1 MPLSIV
7 AWSCFDYA
15 GVMTWWEQLCCNH
28 RSPLCCS
35 PVTTS
40 IGWGA
45 AAASMGR
52 RKSSQLGRR
61 WAGLGFWPRHRPPP
75 HLHSRW
81 PDALLA
87 TMPPSDWLG
96 TEPAALSLA
105 DPGWSARCCARRRL
119 IHRNTDQSSA
129 APHHCDTEL
138 LRARKI
144 PVLCFSLQKRTTK
157 IGHKNGL
164 WRGPGVIISENN
176 SE

>member
-1 MPLSIV
+1 
-7 AWSCFDYA
+7 
-15 GVMTWWEQLCCNH
+15 
-28 RSPLCCS
+28 
-35 PVTTS
+35 
-40 IGWGA
+40 
-45 AAASMGR
+45 MGR
-52 RKSSQLGRR
+52 V
-61 WAGLGFWPRHRPPP
+61 GFLATAHRPPP
-75 HLHSRW
+75 LLHSCW
-81 PDALLA
+81 PEILLA
-87 TMPPSDWLG
+87 TNLPSDWLG
-96 TEPAALSLA
+96 TQPAALSLA
-105 DPGWSARCCARRRL
+105 EPGWSARCRTARWRL

>member
-1 MPLSIV
+1 M
-7 AWSCFDYA
+7 AKA
-15 GVMTWWEQLCCNH
+15 EQLLH
-28 RSPLCCS
+28 LWGEKKTGQEERM
-35 PVTTS
+35 
-40 IGWGA
+40 GWVGFL
-45 AAASMGR
+45 AS
-52 RKSSQLGRR
+52 
-61 WAGLGFWPRHRPPP
+61 AHRPPP
-75 HLHSRW
+75 LLHSCW
-81 PDALLA
+81 PEILLA
-87 TMPPSDWLG
+87 TNLPSHWLG
-96 TEPAALSLA
+96 TRPAALSLA
-105 DPGWSARCCARRRL
+105 EPGWSARCRTARWRL

>member
-1 MPLSIV
+1 MV
-7 AWSCFDYA
+7 
-15 GVMTWWEQLCCNH
+15 
-28 RSPLCCS
+28 
-35 PVTTS
+35 
-40 IGWGA
+40 
-45 AAASMGR
+45 R
-52 RKSSQLGRR
+52 RKSSQLGRRRRRR

-87 TMPPSDWLG
+87 TMPASDWLG

-105 DPGWSARCCARRRL
+105 EPGWSARCCARRRL

-164 WRGPGVIISENN
+164 WRGRGVIISENN

>member
-15 GVMTWWEQLCCNH
+15 GASWHGSTNYAAIIWPFVLLAPRYNEH
-28 RSPLCCS
+28 RVQWPKLKRSC
-35 PVTTS
+35 
-40 IGWGA
+40 IWGEKKC
-45 AAASMGR
+45 G
-52 RKSSQLGRR
+52 LGSRRR
-61 WAGLGFWPRHRPPP
+61 WAGLGFWPPRHRPPP
-75 HLHSRW
+75 HLHSCW
-81 PDALLA
+81 PQPLLA
-87 TMPPSDWLG
+87 TRLVSDWLG
-96 TEPAALSLA
+96 TRPGALSLA
-105 DPGWSARCCARRRL
+105 EPGWSARCCARRRL

-164 WRGPGVIISENN
+164 WRGRA
-176 SE
+176 